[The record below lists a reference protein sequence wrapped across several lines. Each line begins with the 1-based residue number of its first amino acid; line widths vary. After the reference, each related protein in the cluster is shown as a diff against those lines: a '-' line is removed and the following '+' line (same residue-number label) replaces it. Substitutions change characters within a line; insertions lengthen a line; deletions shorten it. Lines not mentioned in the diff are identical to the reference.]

1 MVRYSIQPSDWI
13 FVEGYRLLSFTT
25 NMGKNIGENVIK
37 ILSNKYSQKL
47 LDHATKSVTDALQ
60 KQSFKKQ
67 LKQLVIWLVIN
78 SLMR

>member
-1 MVRYSIQPSDWI
+1 
-13 FVEGYRLLSFTT
+13 
-25 NMGKNIGENVIK
+25 MGKNIGENVIK

-67 LKQLVIWLVIN
+67 LKQLVI
-78 SLMR
+78 